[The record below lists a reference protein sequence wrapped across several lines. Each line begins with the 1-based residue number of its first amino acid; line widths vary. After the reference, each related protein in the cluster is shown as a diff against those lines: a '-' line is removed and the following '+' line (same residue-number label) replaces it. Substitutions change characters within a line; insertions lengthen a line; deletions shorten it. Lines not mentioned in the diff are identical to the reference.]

1 MYVYNYRVIKLAK
14 TKAQDLSVIVSALAL
29 VAITPIN
36 TDISPS
42 HMLIMAGGLSLALLA
57 PYFYLRSKPGR
68 QIVFKYNFQSL
79 INREKIAF
87 VLFGVALSYFIFPI
101 YFSSTGSY
109 QNWPNTKTAG
119 ETILLF
125 IGTNAL
131 GLWDE
136 LFFINTILTIFRR
149 HAKFWIANICQALFF
164 TIFLYELGFTGWAPL
179 IIYPF
184 ALIQGYMF
192 MKYKSLGLVIVTHL
206 SIDFILFLA
215 ILNAHGNL
223 PFKFFI
229 SG

>member
-1 MYVYNYRVIKLAK
+1 MIKIDRSR
-14 TKAQDLSVIVSALAL
+14 TQDFIVVTVSLLL
-29 VAITPIN
+29 VALTPIN

-42 HMLIMAGGLSLALLA
+42 HMLIMACGLSLGLLL
-57 PYFYLRSKPGR
+57 PYFYFRNKPRR
-68 QIVFKYNFQSL
+68 QIKFSYNFNSL

-87 VLFGVALSYFIFPI
+87 VLFGVALSYFVFPF

-109 QNWPNTKTAG
+109 QNWPDTQTVG

-149 HAKFWIANICQALFF
+149 NMRFWIANICQAVFF
-164 TIFLYELGFTGWAPL
+164 TLFLYELGFTSWAPL

-192 MKYKSLGLVIVTHL
+192 MKYKSLGFVIATHL

-215 ILNAHGNL
+215 ILDAHDNL

-229 SG
+229 TG

>member
-1 MYVYNYRVIKLAK
+1 MYVYNYNVIKIAK
-14 TKAQDLSVIVSALAL
+14 TKVQDLAVIVSALAI

-42 HMLIMAGGLSLALLA
+42 HMLIMAGGLTLALLV
-57 PYFYLRSKPGR
+57 PYFYFKNKPGR
-68 QIVFKYNFQSL
+68 QVAFKYNFQSL
-79 INREKIAF
+79 INIEKIAF
-87 VLFGVALSYFIFPI
+87 IIFAIALSYLIFPI

-109 QNWPNTKTAG
+109 QNWPNTQTVG

-149 HAKFWIANICQALFF
+149 HAKFLVANICQALFF

-192 MKYKSLGLVIVTHL
+192 MKYKSLGFVIATHL

-215 ILNAHGNL
+215 ILDAHDNL

-229 SG
+229 TG